1 MGRPWPPTVRSAPC
15 RSRGSLRRWS
25 RATHS
30 CRRSPRSRFTCRSS
44 TPSSTPSTP
53 SSVACRLPRLAAE
66 ASGPIRP
73 QARWEGRG
81 PIRRPSWRR
90 KLQLSLE
97 AAVPRPWPR
106 QPPRGASVAGRPSR
120 ARRLKSSKAGALRA
134 RQAGAW
140 GISALCPQARPSSE
154 DASRRRPS
162 GSKAAVVGPEECA
175 LIRNGRRRA
184 FGIPTMASFDPPEC
198 REESGNLFGGSRFFL
213 VLLRA
218 ARCVFGQFGCRQV
231 S

>member
-1 MGRPWPPTVRSAPC
+1 M
-15 RSRGSLRRWS
+15 
-25 RATHS
+25 
-30 CRRSPRSRFTCRSS
+30 
-44 TPSSTPSTP
+44 
-53 SSVACRLPRLAAE
+53 
-66 ASGPIRP
+66 
-73 QARWEGRG
+73 
-81 PIRRPSWRR
+81 
-90 KLQLSLE
+90 
-97 AAVPRPWPR
+97 PRPWPR

-162 GSKAAVVGPEECA
+162 GSKAAVVGAEECA

-231 S
+231 NLFPEKNHAIMITASSVSRPGQRIAHARGVWCLSVSLASRARACRGTRSHLDFVLARFHTNSRSKI